1 MALQLT
7 QHASIRANQRGI
19 PHGVIAHLLDHADVE
34 TRVGSGCVALSLSRR
49 RLKDRDVKTSVGR
62 DLDRLRNLAVVCDP
76 ADGSIIT
83 VLHEHGA
90 RARRYH
96 RA

>member
-1 MALQLT
+1 MGLQLT
-7 QHASIRANQRGI
+7 QHASRRANQRGV
-19 PHGVIAHLLDHADVE
+19 PHDVIAHLLNHADVE
-34 TRVGSGCVALSLSRR
+34 TRVGGGCVALSLSRR
-49 RLKDRDVKTSVGR
+49 RLADRDVKRSVGR
-62 DLDRLRNLAVVCDP
+62 DLDRLRNLAVVCD
-76 ADGSIIT
+76 AQDGAIIT

>member
-1 MALQLT
+1 MGLQLT
-7 QHASIRANQRGI
+7 QHASRRANQRGV
-19 PHGVIAHLLDHADVE
+19 PHGVIAHLLNHADVE
-34 TRVGSGCVALSLSRR
+34 TRVGRGCVALSWSRR
-49 RLKDRDVKTSVGR
+49 RLADRDVKRSVGR

-76 ADGSIIT
+76 EDGAILT